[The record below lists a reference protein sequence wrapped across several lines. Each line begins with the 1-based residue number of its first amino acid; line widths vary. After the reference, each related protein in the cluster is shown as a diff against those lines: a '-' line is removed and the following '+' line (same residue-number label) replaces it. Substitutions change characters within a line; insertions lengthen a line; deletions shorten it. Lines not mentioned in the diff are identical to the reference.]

1 MSHPTAAE
9 IEAAQ
14 QRLLALRAEL
24 GHPKYKIP
32 AGDLPPELIATYRA
46 ELQNITNEIQSLH
59 KFLGIR

>member
-1 MSHPTAAE
+1 MNNPTAAE

-32 AGDLPPELIATYRA
+32 AGELPPKVVSAYRE
-46 ELQNITNEIQSLH
+46 ELQDITNEIQELH
-59 KFLGIR
+59 VFLGIR